1 MFHSQNLFLSCCH
14 SIAIGISTRVKI
26 ERQEEQSPPDCLQQ
40 KEIVPIAREI
50 PRIWEELAYLTELFE
65 AGEIENIIY
74 SRCGEDESHK
84 ARTMLTRYMER
95 GGTRQ
100 KLADALEKLK
110 MSVLAQHVVS
120 GYFINDQ

>member
-1 MFHSQNLFLSCCH
+1 M
-14 SIAIGISTRVKI
+14 I
-26 ERQEEQSPPDCLQQ
+26 EPQEQSPPDRLQQ

-110 MSVLAQHVVS
+110 MSVLAQRVLS